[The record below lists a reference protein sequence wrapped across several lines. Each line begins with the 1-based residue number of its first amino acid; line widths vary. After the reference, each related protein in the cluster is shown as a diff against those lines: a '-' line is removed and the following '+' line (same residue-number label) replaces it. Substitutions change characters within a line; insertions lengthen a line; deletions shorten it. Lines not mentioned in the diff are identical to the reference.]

1 MTLADG
7 LAACLAC
14 EIMNQVPY
22 CSGTSVFGC
31 VDACSLNKRERAD
44 AVTGRESRII
54 GQTKQSL

>member
-1 MTLADG
+1 
-7 LAACLAC
+7 
-14 EIMNQVPY
+14 MNQVPY